1 MSVFAEESLLLNA
14 PSRVY
19 RKDAAMSQQ
28 CLQIAFFFF
37 CSTHVQFG
45 GFIFHETEIDTC
57 RTAAWIS
64 PPALLFLIAV

>member
-37 CSTHVQFG
+37 LQHARPIWRIYFPR
-45 GFIFHETEIDTC
+45 D
-57 RTAAWIS
+57 RN
-64 PPALLFLIAV
+64 